1 MKSFLLISAL
11 GIMCM
16 LTRGCIVVAQPTM
29 TATVRHW
36 TMANGLSSNEV
47 YAVVMDQRSVL
58 WIATKFGLNRFDGHS
73 FKVYT
78 ASDNLYSNHISD
90 LFMERGR
97 YLWLFYKERAA
108 DVDQLL
114 SIQVMDV
121 FSGQIQSVENYLGS
135 ELPFAASDID
145 QIRIQEGALLFHKSS
160 GELFCYDTA
169 TGLRQLGGDY
179 PTEKILYFD
188 KSRIWYT
195 RGEADSMWLM
205 ANTVNGDHAYS
216 FCMGSLKDHRF
227 HWVSVNKKGQL
238 VFCRRLFQRTEY
250 LELVFVDPTGII
262 PPIIRCYSL
271 AFGINHL
278 DEVAYHQGLDAYWLV
293 TENHAM
299 LFREDGTHL
308 YTYREAGAKQLSM
321 SMKNPSADIWEYKIQ
336 EIGLRMMNFKRLSL
350 LADQSVWQCSNWGL
364 LAFHFTVEGSPWP
377 ATQPVVV
384 EALQYSGKTK
394 QLEDR
399 TADLYE
405 RGSLLLRPEDR
416 FITLK
421 LSLAQQAQWQPDSKF
436 FYRLKNSQSKW
447 LEINDNILLL
457 GNLPY
462 GTPIVQIK
470 ATNLRAGA
478 GNLLEIPVDVIRP
491 YYLQVWFIVLCVL
504 LVSAFFYGLYLYQ
517 LTQYKKGQALRTQI
531 AADLH
536 DEMGALLSRL
546 TFQSEMVKYVSAAR
560 AVQILQDIA
569 VTSRYAFDMMRD
581 IVWSIDA
588 RNDANDN
595 IILRMEKQLEE
606 MLGPAGINY
615 LIDSRAVMQQCPI
628 LPEVRQDV
636 FFIFKEAVTNTV
648 RHGKPWQVLVTL
660 QQNYSFFQMEI
671 QEQYAPGDALKAVPG
686 LVAKSKKTGS
696 GLQNM
701 RFRADRIK
709 AQLTIIPS
717 HSGYSIR
724 LTKKW

>member
-1 MKSFLLISAL
+1 MKYFLLVSTL
-11 GIMCM
+11 GIVCM
-16 LTRGCIVVAQPTM
+16 LTRGCIVVAQPRM

-114 SIQVMDV
+114 RIQVMDV
-121 FSGQIQSVENYLGS
+121 FSGQIQSVESYLGS

-145 QIRIQEGALLFHKSS
+145 QIRIQEGVLLFHKSS

-169 TGLRQLGGDY
+169 TGLRQVGGDY

-216 FCMGSLKDHRF
+216 FCMGSLKDYRF
-227 HWVSVNKKGQL
+227 HWVSVNEKGQL

-250 LELVFVDPTGII
+250 IELIFVDPAGIV
-262 PPIIRCYSL
+262 PPVMNRYSL
-271 AFGINHL
+271 AFDINQL
-278 DEVAYHQGLDAYWLV
+278 DEVAYHRELDTYWLV
-293 TENHAM
+293 SENRAI
-299 LFREDGTHL
+299 LFEEDGTQL
-308 YTYREAGAKQLSM
+308 YRYQEAAAKQLSI
-321 SMKNPSADIWEYKIQ
+321 SMKKPLVDIWQYRIQ
-336 EIGLRMMNFKRLSL
+336 EVGLWMMNYNRQNLLSG
-350 LADQSVWQCSNWGL
+350 QSVWQCSNGGL
-364 LAFHFTVEGSPWP
+364 LAFHFTMEGSPWP

-436 FYRLKNSQSKW
+436 FYRLKNSQGKW

-478 GNLLEIPVDVIRP
+478 SNLLEIPVDVIRP

-504 LVSAFFYGLYLYQ
+504 LVSAFFYGLYRYQ

-546 TFQSEMVKYVSAAR
+546 TFQSEMVKYVSTAR

-588 RNDANDN
+588 RNDANEN

-615 LIDSRAVMQQCPI
+615 LIDSRAVMQHYPI
-628 LPEVRQDV
+628 LPEVRQDI
-636 FFIFKEAVTNTV
+636 FFIFKEAITNTV
-648 RHGKPWQVLVTL
+648 RHGKPWQVRVTL

-671 QEQYAPGDALKAVPG
+671 QEQYAPGDELKTVSG

-701 RFRADRIK
+701 RFRAGRIK